1 MCSSFAGNLPLCSVW
16 RGSELEPSSFPP
28 PTPHPRPP
36 SPALSPA
43 PESCHAGTLCR
54 REPLSTKHQMCI
66 LLVVDVYGQP
76 VAEPSVRLIFVAS
89 RSHCE
94 SNLLSDLVF
103 EDLAFKYYRKASITK
118 WLLRRL
124 NQIEHSCKATY
135 QCKLTSRPGLTQ
147 NVLTTKSQI
156 CWHSNVMGHQWCGTN
171 WIKLNHNMSSGNN
184 ITQGC
189 KKVFIFDYAC
199 TILLKWWCLI
209 APFELENQILFG
221 PLTFWPAG
229 LAVRRFLCF
238 FGGWGTMTVS
248 TECWS
253 PKALVAGSSWPG
265 NSWVTLSCQ
274 QTPVAGITHPERAT

>member
-1 MCSSFAGNLPLCSVW
+1 MKLFLGNVGVPFLPKQTTCAVVFEAASYPCHAA
-16 RGSELEPSSFPP
+16 SEENLHTCCVITP

-118 WLLRRL
+118 
-124 NQIEHSCKATY
+124 
-135 QCKLTSRPGLTQ
+135 
-147 NVLTTKSQI
+147 
-156 CWHSNVMGHQWCGTN
+156 
-171 WIKLNHNMSSGNN
+171 
-184 ITQGC
+184 
-189 KKVFIFDYAC
+189 
-199 TILLKWWCLI
+199 
-209 APFELENQILFG
+209 
-221 PLTFWPAG
+221 
-229 LAVRRFLCF
+229 
-238 FGGWGTMTVS
+238 
-248 TECWS
+248 
-253 PKALVAGSSWPG
+253 
-265 NSWVTLSCQ
+265 
-274 QTPVAGITHPERAT
+274 